1 MDSPLPTPRP
11 AAPFVPCCSEGEVTA
26 LVHRFYA
33 RARTD
38 DLLGPVFAAA
48 VHDWP
53 AHLSQLVD
61 FWSALLRGTHRFDGA
76 PLPRHLALPL
86 SEALFER
93 WLALFRQT
101 TAELGNPTMQ
111 ARADARA
118 AAIAEHFWRHY
129 RQRNT
134 PAG

>member
-1 MDSPLPTPRP
+1 M
-11 AAPFVPCCSEGEVTA
+11 VA

-33 RARTD
+33 RARAD
-38 DLLGPVFAAA
+38 DLLGPIFEKA

-61 FWSALLRGTHRFDGA
+61 FWSALLRGTRRFDGA

-86 SEALFER
+86 SQALFDR
-93 WLALFRQT
+93 WLQLFRQT
-101 TAELGNPTMQ
+101 TAELGNPAMQ
-111 ARADARA
+111 QRADARA

-129 RQRNT
+129 RQRNAQ
-134 PAG
+134 AG